1 MLAVGDGGW
10 GWRIKWRGA
19 MGGRGLQASA
29 ARGDSWG
36 GDGYLRGTAQ
46 KVGKSGRAGSGV
58 DDSSPWSEEGARGF
72 LPRIWP
78 LQPLLCRPLPEEW
91 RRGREAGAK
100 VQCGGDRCSL
110 RGVLPAQGAPARS
123 PSSSLRTSPPPPRV
137 QRQELSGRAGQSWED
152 PGRPGELRR
161 RPAPAPP
168 PPGSRPREAAAP
180 ALRPLAGARRLS
192 LLAGPAIRR
201 RSATHPSACQPRG
214 PRSLARAGG
223 SCGPGAG
230 PGPHHA
236 GRALAPRAGVQGGC
250 PGAEPP
256 SWSR

>member
-1 MLAVGDGGW
+1 
-10 GWRIKWRGA
+10 
-19 MGGRGLQASA
+19 MGISEEQPRKSGNLVELGRGWMIA
-29 ARGDSWG
+29 ARGP
-36 GDGYLRGTAQ
+36 R
-46 KVGKSGRAGSGV
+46 KGRAGSFL
-58 DDSSPWSEEGARGF
+58 GF
-72 LPRIWP
+72 GP

-256 SWSR
+256 AWSR